1 MSGDI
6 RMSERIRGVYM
17 ASKTA
22 HAHRWRRSR
31 DVVGRPI
38 ISTWIDEAGAGESA
52 DLADLWRRC
61 IQESAGADVLILVRE
76 GDEILKGAFVELG
89 AALAFQVPILATG
102 IETFG
107 VARHPGIRHF
117 ENADEALAEFDR
129 SEERRVGK
137 GCVSTCRFRWSSYH

>member
-31 DVVGRPI
+31 DVEGRPI
-38 ISTWIDEAGAGESA
+38 ISTWIDEAGAGERA

-76 GDEILKGAFVELG
+76 VDEMLKGAFVELG
-89 AALAFQVPILATG
+89 AASECQVTIRATG
-102 IETFG
+102 HETFG
-107 VARHPGIRHF
+107 VARHHGNRNF
-117 ENADEALAEFDR
+117 ENADAALAEFDHAMTE
-129 SEERRVGK
+129 S
-137 GCVSTCRFRWSSYH
+137 